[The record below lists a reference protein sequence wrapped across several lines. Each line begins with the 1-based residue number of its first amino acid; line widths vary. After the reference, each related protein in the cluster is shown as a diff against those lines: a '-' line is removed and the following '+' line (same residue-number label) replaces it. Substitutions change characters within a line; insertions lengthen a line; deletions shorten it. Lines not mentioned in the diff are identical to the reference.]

1 MSVFTI
7 PKQLDTL
14 CLFSILLCLLS
25 NGHPIT
31 SMPSLPVLHLHIFLS
46 LLTGLFHVT
55 SNLSKTPHCI
65 LHYQNQNWFKKEWM
79 KETISP
85 VLCEPFQCYELLAHS
100 ETLSKTVV
108 ITGMQ
113 DYKMPPPP
121 TILIQHSSCSF
132 GNVLSDLSR
141 NKLLPGFK
149 HMPTRWEADSAL
161 SQKGISGF
169 GIILN
174 FS

>member
-1 MSVFTI
+1 MPLLHSTLSSVQWSSNHINAKSSCIAPPHF
-7 PKQLDTL
+7 PK
-14 CLFSILLCLLS
+14 SPNWSLS
-25 NGHPIT
+25 CYLQ
-31 SMPSLPVLHLHIFLS
+31 SLQNS
-46 LLTGLFHVT
+46 
-55 SNLSKTPHCI
+55 PHCI
-65 LHYQNQNWFKKEWM
+65 LHYQNKNWFKKEWM

-121 TILIQHSSCSF
+121 PSPPTILIQHSSCSF

-141 NKLLPGFK
+141 YKLLPGFK

-161 SQKGISGF
+161 SQKGISGL
-169 GIILN
+169 G
-174 FS
+174 